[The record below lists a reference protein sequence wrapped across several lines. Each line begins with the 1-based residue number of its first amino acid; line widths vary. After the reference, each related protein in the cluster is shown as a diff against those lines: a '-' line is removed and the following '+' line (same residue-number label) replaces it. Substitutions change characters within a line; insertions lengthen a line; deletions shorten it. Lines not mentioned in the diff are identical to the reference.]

1 MTDPAAPPLRV
12 WGYACLLSV
21 LVFAVLAVSG
31 PPLVALAVRLRATHD
46 EMNLARLAK
55 PAEGRPR
62 VVALGASKLFFATD
76 YDERLV
82 DGRYGVSPDALVF
95 NRLTWLD
102 ARYADIEP
110 ALRQLQ
116 LHPPRMLLFETDLLL
131 LDREAR
137 VPVRDNIRR
146 VLNLLPAPAPASGSA
161 AADDNADDNN
171 VEQNRGHDVFKSPEY
186 CLRSKGAEMVQ
197 RYASLAATWHI
208 NSAARQAAYLQYLR
222 ALQAAGTQVV
232 LLQLPRSAA
241 AEAVLPV
248 RLKQQWQRALEQ
260 ISAAEKFQL
269 WQPPRPPEDEYC
281 DQGHLTQD
289 GRARFSRWLAQ
300 QLAAELQAVR

>member
-21 LVFAVLAVSG
+21 LVFVVLAASG
-31 PPLVALAVRLRATHD
+31 PPLAALAVRLRATHD
-46 EMNLARLAK
+46 DMNLARLAQ
-55 PAEGRPR
+55 PTEGRSR
-62 VVALGASKLFFATD
+62 VVALGASKLFFAAD

-116 LHPPRMLLFETDLLL
+116 RHPPRLLLFETDLLL

-146 VLNLLPAPAPASGSA
+146 LLNLLPAPAPASGSA
-161 AADDNADDNN
+161 AADDNN
-171 VEQNRGHDVFKSPEY
+171 VEQNRGHDVFKPPEY
-186 CLRSKGAEMVQ
+186 CARSKRAEMVQ
-197 RYASLAATWHI
+197 RYAALAATWHL
-208 NSAARQAAYLQYLR
+208 NSPAHQADYLQYLR
-222 ALQAAGTQVV
+222 ALQAAGTQIV

-241 AEAVLPV
+241 AEAVFPA
-248 RLKQQWQRALEQ
+248 RLAQQWQRALEQ

-289 GRARFSRWLAQ
+289 GRVRFSRWLAQ
-300 QLAAELQAVR
+300 QLAAELQAAR